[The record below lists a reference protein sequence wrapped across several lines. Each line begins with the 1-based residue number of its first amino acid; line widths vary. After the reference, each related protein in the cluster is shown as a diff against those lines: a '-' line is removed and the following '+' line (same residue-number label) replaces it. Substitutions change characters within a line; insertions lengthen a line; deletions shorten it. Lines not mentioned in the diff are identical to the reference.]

1 MPFFHFT
8 AVFKEGTP
16 MKKIVMLSVVAAASL
31 GLAAC
36 SKSEDTA
43 AANAT
48 NEAVI
53 DANATAA
60 EAVADVNAA
69 AANVTDAA
77 AAVEN
82 AAGEVANA
90 ADNAAN

>member
-1 MPFFHFT
+1 VPLFSIT
-8 AVFKEGTP
+8 QDSEEGTP
-16 MKKIVMLSVVAAASL
+16 MKKIVLLSVVAAASL

-36 SKSEDTA
+36 KKSEDTT
-43 AANAT
+43 ANAT
-48 NEAVI
+48 NEAVM

-69 AANVTDAA
+69 AANVADAAANVTDAA
-77 AAVEN
+77 AAVT
-82 AAGEVANA
+82 NA